1 MSYKNLL
8 YIKLKPDSRPIRWT
22 LQMEATFYGSRATG
36 IYVSRKFG
44 LSHLIWAKIASIRA
58 KRAKK
63 CHIWCIFNRFS
74 TKNSNFFK
82 KLTPN
87 LQNFRVFEKT
97 QGPWEKNSSI
107 WRKNSSFLAS
117 KLNEPVVTNY
127 TRYHKRVKKG
137 LT

>member
-1 MSYKNLL
+1 MNFKTHFIFSIFAVNEQKVLLFARSAPKNA
-8 YIKLKPDSRPIRWT
+8 I
-22 LQMEATFYGSRATG
+22 
-36 IYVSRKFG
+36 FG
-44 LSHLIWAKIASIRA
+44 AFLTDFPPKTA
-58 KRAKK
+58 
-63 CHIWCIFNRFS
+63 IFS
-74 TKNSNFFK
+74 K

-127 TRYHKRVKKG
+127 TRYHKSVEKKPDW
-137 LT
+137 